1 MMMHSFGY
9 RSRYSVAACRL
20 PAVGD
25 RKHWLRVAVL
35 LLVCSVAIA
44 GTGQAQTAPET
55 PASVLSVGD
64 AVRVTVWRA
73 PEMSGEFVVGE
84 DGYLLHPLYRGLRVA
99 GVPVATVE
107 SQLGTLL
114 RRYDATPEFVIEPL
128 YRVTISGEVRSPNV
142 YVLPSHLSIAQAVMQ
157 AGGPTEIARANR
169 VRLIRGGRQVSVDLT
184 NPGSPMYHS
193 LVQSGDQIFID
204 RRPIGLDF
212 WRILTAVG
220 TVASVYNAVTRV
232 RR

>member
-1 MMMHSFGY
+1 MMLGLQNSC
-9 RSRYSVAACRL
+9 RYSMAACRL
-20 PAVGD
+20 AVTAEM
-25 RKHWLRVAVL
+25 KLWLRVAVL
-35 LLVCSVAIA
+35 LVACSAAVPIQARAQAVAEA
-44 GTGQAQTAPET
+44 

-99 GVPVATVE
+99 GVPIATVE

-142 YVLPSHLSIAQAVMQ
+142 YALPSHVSVAQAVMQ
-157 AGGPTEIARANR
+157 AGGPTELARANR

-184 NPGSPMYHS
+184 NPGSPLYHS
-193 LVQSGDQIFID
+193 LIHSGDQIFID
-204 RRPIGLDF
+204 RRPIGFDF
-212 WRILTAVG
+212 WRLLTAVG

>member
-1 MMMHSFGY
+1 MHDVYDSCHY
-9 RSRYSVAACRL
+9 LLVSNRL
-20 PAVGD
+20 AVLNQL
-25 RKHWLRVAVL
+25 KHSLRVAVL
-35 LLVCSVAIA
+35 LVACSAA
-44 GTGQAQTAPET
+44 LPAESRAQAAAEA

-99 GVPVATVE
+99 GVPIATVE

-142 YVLPSHLSIAQAVMQ
+142 YALPSHLTVSQAVMQ

-169 VRLIRGGRQVSVDLT
+169 VRLIRGGRQVSVDMT

-193 LVQSGDQIFID
+193 LIQSGDQIFID
-204 RRPIGLDF
+204 RRPIQFDF
-212 WRILTAVG
+212 WRLLTAVG
-220 TVASVYNAVTRV
+220 TVASVYNAVPRV